1 MESEGERERSVE
13 NSCCASSTTATS
25 STALR
30 RKGRCKWFNVSKGW
44 GFVTPDDGSPDI
56 FVHQGFFEKGST
68 PHAFLEG
75 TSINE
80 EADNQKKNIGK

>member
-1 MESEGERERSVE
+1 LVE

-25 STALR
+25 STGLR

-56 FVHQGFFEKGST
+56 FVHQVIFSFFLYILFILYCRLVRKRTLWIS
-68 PHAFLEG
+68 
-75 TSINE
+75 
-80 EADNQKKNIGK
+80 